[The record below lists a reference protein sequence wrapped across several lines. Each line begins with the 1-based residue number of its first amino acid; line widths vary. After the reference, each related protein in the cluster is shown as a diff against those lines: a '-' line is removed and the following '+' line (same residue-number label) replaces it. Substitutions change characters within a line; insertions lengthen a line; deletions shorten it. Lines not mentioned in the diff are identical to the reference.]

1 MKCCHLILRDVPENT
16 ELGIDLMCWRVGK
29 YFKGIKD
36 IPLGIHFVYYSAVN
50 SDCLSGQRVGFVT
63 NVSEPGF
70 IVKKWQKEEE
80 DFVDVNLTDDE
91 IERIIS
97 NFDEI
102 SMYLGQYPIDSY
114 RDWISLSNFI
124 TGCTLTRLIPHCGR
138 LYSCPHFLSE
148 PSNTQKRLALKNS
161 DTAVC
166 SSNKNPEDLLPSLS
180 IIPGTEV
187 RFTSVPTKPVYPSHS
202 SPTEITAHCMDQT
215 YTLCAT
221 LDLILSTV
229 PPEKTTAVDSNLE
242 PTRELLGEF
251 QFAFLNLLLNH
262 SIEGWEQWRRI
273 FQLLAN
279 CEKAIVDYPNLYID
293 FITVIY
299 HQLNNASKPEL
310 PNDNSTVELLD
321 IFFSESS
328 SSSTQCKLT
337 ERGFLPTM
345 LERLFKNIHSVCIS
359 DTISTNNTYPNE
371 TNDILKDLFKR
382 AEGFAHSIKRRF
394 KWNVI
399 SSSHLSQ
406 RCTSDINEIPFE
418 EFDWDGDEAPVVVQ
432 L

>member
-80 DFVDVNLTDDE
+80 
-91 IERIIS
+91 
-97 NFDEI
+97 
-102 SMYLGQYPIDSY
+102 
-114 RDWISLSNFI
+114 
-124 TGCTLTRLIPHCGR
+124 
-138 LYSCPHFLSE
+138 
-148 PSNTQKRLALKNS
+148 
-161 DTAVC
+161 
-166 SSNKNPEDLLPSLS
+166 
-180 IIPGTEV
+180 
-187 RFTSVPTKPVYPSHS
+187 VPTKPVYPSHS

>member
-1 MKCCHLILRDVPENT
+1 MKHCQLILHDVPENT
-16 ELGIDLMCWRVGK
+16 ELGIDLKFWKVGK
-29 YFKGIKD
+29 HFKGIKD

-50 SDCLSGQRVGFVT
+50 SDCMSGQRVGFVA
-63 NVSEPGF
+63 NFSQPGF

-80 DFVDVNLTDDE
+80 DFIDINLTDDE

-102 SMYLGQYPIDSY
+102 SMCLGQYPAELH

-124 TGCTLTRLIPHCGR
+124 TTCTLTRLVPYCGR
-138 LYSCPHFLSE
+138 LYSCPHFLSK
-148 PSNTQKRLALKNS
+148 PSNTQERLALKS
-161 DTAVC
+161 SHTTDC
-166 SSNKNPEDLLPSLS
+166 SNKNSEDLLPNLS

-187 RFTSVPTKPVYPSHS
+187 RFTSIPTKPLYPPLS
-202 SPTEITAHCMDQT
+202 SPSEITAHCMDQT
-215 YTLCAT
+215 YTLCT
-221 LDLILSTV
+221 TIDVIFSSITS
-229 PPEKTTAVDSNLE
+229 EKASGLNKELE
-242 PTRELLGEF
+242 STRELLGEF

-273 FQLLAN
+273 FQLLAS

-299 HQLNNASKPEL
+299 HQLNNANRSEVSSS
-310 PNDNSTVELLD
+310 DSAVELLD

-337 ERGFLPTM
+337 EPGFLPTM
-345 LERLFKNIHSVCIS
+345 IGRLLKNIYSVCTS
-359 DTISTNNTYPNE
+359 DITNKTCPSE
-371 TNDILKDLFKR
+371 TSNILNDLFKR
-382 AEGFAHSIKRRF
+382 ADGFAHNIKHRF
-394 KWNVI
+394 KWDMI
-399 SSSHLSQ
+399 TSYQLLQ
-406 RCTSDINEIPFE
+406 RCTPNITEIPIE
-418 EFDWDGDEAPVVVQ
+418 EFDWDGDEAPVIVQ

>member
-148 PSNTQKRLALKNS
+148 PSNNS
-161 DTAVC
+161 KTP
-166 SSNKNPEDLLPSLS
+166 SS
-180 IIPGTEV
+180 
-187 RFTSVPTKPVYPSHS
+187 
-202 SPTEITAHCMDQT
+202 
-215 YTLCAT
+215 
-221 LDLILSTV
+221 
-229 PPEKTTAVDSNLE
+229 
-242 PTRELLGEF
+242 
-251 QFAFLNLLLNH
+251 
-262 SIEGWEQWRRI
+262 
-273 FQLLAN
+273 
-279 CEKAIVDYPNLYID
+279 
-293 FITVIY
+293 
-299 HQLNNASKPEL
+299 
-310 PNDNSTVELLD
+310 
-321 IFFSESS
+321 
-328 SSSTQCKLT
+328 
-337 ERGFLPTM
+337 
-345 LERLFKNIHSVCIS
+345 
-359 DTISTNNTYPNE
+359 
-371 TNDILKDLFKR
+371 
-382 AEGFAHSIKRRF
+382 
-394 KWNVI
+394 
-399 SSSHLSQ
+399 
-406 RCTSDINEIPFE
+406 
-418 EFDWDGDEAPVVVQ
+418 
-432 L
+432 